1 MLSKPQ
7 FWHVHFN
14 PRSSCEERHVGKRR
28 AVIRDV
34 ISIHAPHGGA
44 TIPIIAAARLC
55 NSISIHAPHA
65 RSDSTAC
72 GSTGTIP
79 HFNPRSSCE
88 ERLEVAIPRGIDD
101 AFQSTLL
108 MRGATLTLEDKA
120 QLWLISIHAPHAR
133 SDQFLVL
140 DIIKILPFQS
150 TLLMRGATRQRQHR
164 RHSSQFQSTLL
175 MRGATRCYYPSC
187 HHSNKFQSTL
197 LMRGATKRHPKP
209 GKTLCISIHAPHA
222 RSDIHYPWPDR
233 RTMRI
238 SIHAPHAR
246 SDSLT

>member
-1 MLSKPQ
+1 MYAKFEIRISSHSISIHAPHARSDVRLLPSKTSQSLFQSTLLMRGATDMLSKPQ

-108 MRGATLTLEDKA
+108 MRGATPCTRTR
-120 QLWLISIHAPHAR
+120 R
-133 SDQFLVL
+133 SKDCYFN
-140 DIIKILPFQS
+140 P
-150 TLLMRGATRQRQHR
+150 R
-164 RHSSQFQSTLL
+164 SSCEERL
-175 MRGATRCYYPSC
+175 ACP
-187 HHSNKFQSTL
+187 
-197 LMRGATKRHPKP
+197 
-209 GKTLCISIHAPHA
+209 
-222 RSDIHYPWPDR
+222 
-233 RTMRI
+233 
-238 SIHAPHAR
+238 
-246 SDSLT
+246 

>member
-1 MLSKPQ
+1 
-7 FWHVHFN
+7 
-14 PRSSCEERHVGKRR
+14 
-28 AVIRDV
+28 
-34 ISIHAPHGGA
+34 
-44 TIPIIAAARLC
+44 
-55 NSISIHAPHA
+55 
-65 RSDSTAC
+65 
-72 GSTGTIP
+72 
-79 HFNPRSSCE
+79 
-88 ERLEVAIPRGIDD
+88 
-101 AFQSTLL
+101 

-246 SDSLT
+246 SDGSYLEFGVNEQGISIHAPHARSDALHEDEALEGLLFQSTLLMRGATRVPLRLRFTQTNFNPRSSCEERLPVLSFNSHCTNFNPRSSCEERRTYLG

>member
-1 MLSKPQ
+1 M
-7 FWHVHFN
+7 
-14 PRSSCEERHVGKRR
+14 
-28 AVIRDV
+28 
-34 ISIHAPHGGA
+34 
-44 TIPIIAAARLC
+44 
-55 NSISIHAPHA
+55 
-65 RSDSTAC
+65 
-72 GSTGTIP
+72 
-79 HFNPRSSCE
+79 
-88 ERLEVAIPRGIDD
+88 IDD
-101 AFQSTLL
+101 KDIDIFQSTLL